1 MTKHASQF
9 RRGVRLRVTN
19 KATPS
24 LERLRMA
31 LPSQGGALMSRQ
43 NSSHFAL
50 RQGNRRGEWAT
61 ACGQSVREK
70 SLCSLDTADWIV
82 CPECRAAAV
91 AARDAMAEENA
102 GDPDI
107 TSRPLWP

>member
-1 MTKHASQF
+1 M
-9 RRGVRLRVTN
+9 
-19 KATPS
+19 PS
-24 LERLRMA
+24 
-31 LPSQGGALMSRQ
+31 Q

-61 ACGQSVREK
+61 ACGRSVRER

-107 TSRPLWP
+107 TAGVGRCGLQSHFWTEPAADGDTCECGAWYRFSDRIEAT